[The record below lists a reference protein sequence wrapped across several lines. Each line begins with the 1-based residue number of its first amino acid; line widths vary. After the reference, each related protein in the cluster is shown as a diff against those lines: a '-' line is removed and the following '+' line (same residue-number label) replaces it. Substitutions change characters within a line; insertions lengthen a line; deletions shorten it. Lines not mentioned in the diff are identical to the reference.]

1 MAGPSYRSFTTA
13 RATEPDPSVLLAQLR
28 ALDATAGVQHQPG
41 PTYVIKKATAWTG
54 PQIAAAQNVL
64 DTAPANSSTLTAQA
78 VIDHWPPEMIGL
90 IDLLLDEFNIL
101 RRLQTPPLADRTR
114 AQVLAG
120 IRGKVGQP

>member
-1 MAGPSYRSFTTA
+1 MSDYHTFIVTRTTQ
-13 RATEPDPSVLLAQLR
+13 PDPDRLLAQLH
-28 ALDATAGVQHQPG
+28 ALDSTVGIQHESS
-41 PTYVIKKATAWTG
+41 TSYILKKATAWTG

>member
-1 MAGPSYRSFTTA
+1 MSARRTFTSA
-13 RATEPDPSVLLAQLR
+13 RATEPNLDALRLQVR
-28 ALDATAGVQHQPG
+28 ALDVTAGVTHDIG
-41 PTYVIKKATAWTG
+41 TPTYVVKKETAFTA
-54 PQIAAAQNVL
+54 PQITAAQNTI